1 MAKISF
7 PGLKAYEDKIA
18 KLGKNQKDIIK
29 RAVYDGAK
37 VIADSVAANVAA
49 LPAVTDAA
57 ALKAYRSREPSAI
70 SVTQKQGLIESL
82 GLSTMRDDS
91 GYINTK
97 LGFDG
102 YNAVKTRKYP
112 GGQPNALIARAAES
126 GSVALIKTPFIRPGI
141 KAAKKAAEK
150 AMEKTLDKEIEKI
163 MK

>member
-1 MAKISF
+1 MATKF
-7 PGLKAYEDKIA
+7 
-18 KLGKNQKDIIK
+18 
-29 RAVYDGAK
+29 
-37 VIADSVAANVAA
+37 
-49 LPAVTDAA
+49 LPAVSDAE
-57 ALKAYRSREPSAI
+57 ALKAYRSRTPCAL
-70 SVTQKQGLIESL
+70 SVTQKQGLIASL
-82 GLSTMRDDS
+82 GLSTMRDAG

-126 GSVALIKTPFIRPGI
+126 GSVALIKTPFIRPGV

-150 AMEKTLDKEIEKI
+150 AMEKTLDEEIEKI

>member
-49 LPAVTDAA
+49 LPAVSDAE
-57 ALKAYRSREPSAI
+57 ALKAYRSRTPCAL
-70 SVTQKQGLIESL
+70 SVTQKQGLIASL
-82 GLSTMRDDS
+82 GLSTMRDAG

-126 GSVALIKTPFIRPGI
+126 GSVALIKTPFIRPGM

-150 AMEKTLDKEIEKI
+150 AMEKTLDEEIEKI